1 MDKRK
6 ILIDTDT
13 GSDDAVAMLLAL
25 RDPSVEVVA
34 VTTVAGN
41 VPLEQATK
49 NALITIHMAGT
60 YAPPVYQGL
69 AKPICSQM
77 QHAFGAHGKD
87 GMGDVG
93 LVSPADMQP
102 KAEHAVDAL
111 MRILKQHP
119 AGELELVTLG
129 PTCNIG
135 TLIMRA
141 PDLVKKLRRITVMG
155 GAWMEPG
162 DYWVPPAESNI
173 RNDVESAN
181 LILGCGVPVVM
192 VPINVCRG
200 DILTTEEEIEMLT
213 ASGPVG
219 KFSVDCNRTLIGF
232 NKQRWGRA
240 VIDPADPVAMAVALC
255 PDCVEEKKDCVMEFE
270 TRGRYTRGVMV
281 YDYWNRAG
289 KPINATLITKVSEQR
304 YKDYAYNLLRG

>member
-1 MDKRK
+1 MKR

-13 GSDDAVAMLLAL
+13 GSDDAMAIVMAL
-25 RDPSVEVVA
+25 RDERVKVEA
-34 VTTVAGN
+34 ITTVAGN
-41 VPLEQATK
+41 VDLCYATK
-49 NALITIHMAGT
+49 NALLSIDYAGT
-60 YAPPVYQGL
+60 YAPPVYAGCSHPIVEKSLIRAPMAHGVNGL
-69 AKPICSQM
+69 ADM
-77 QHAFGAHGKD
+77 DFGEPKGK
-87 GMGDVG
+87 V
-93 LVSPADMQP
+93 Q
-102 KAEHAVDAL
+102 KEHAVDAL
-111 MRILKQHP
+111 LRILRHSEDQ
-119 AGELELVTLG
+119 ALELVTLG
-129 PTCNIG
+129 PLTNIAVA
-135 TLIMRA
+135 IMRA
-141 PDLVKKLRRITVMG
+141 PELVKKLRRITVMG

-270 TRGRYTRGVMV
+270 TRGKYTRGVMV

-289 KPINATLITKVSEQR
+289 KPVNATLITKVSERR

>member
-87 GMGDVG
+87 GMGDIG
-93 LVSPADMQP
+93 LVPPADMQP
-102 KAEHAVDAL
+102 KTEHAVDAL

-240 VIDPADPVAMAVALC
+240 VIDPADPVAMAVALW
-255 PDCVEEKKDCVMEFE
+255 PDLIIEAPHAYTYVETHSEQTLGQVVCDW
-270 TRGRYTRGVMV
+270 TNTL
-281 YDYWNRAG
+281 G
-289 KPINATLITKVSEQR
+289 KEPNATMCKKLDNPRMKKLMMEHM
-304 YKDYAYNLLRG
+304 L